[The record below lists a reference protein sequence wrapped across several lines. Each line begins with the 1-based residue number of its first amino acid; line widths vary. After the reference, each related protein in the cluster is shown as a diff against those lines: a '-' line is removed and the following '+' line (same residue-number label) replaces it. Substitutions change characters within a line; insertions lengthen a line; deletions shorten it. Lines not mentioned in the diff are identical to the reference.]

1 LQRPFGFVAQLGVI
15 ALFGMIIRNSV
26 ILVDQI
32 EQDIQAGVAAW
43 DAIVESAVRRLRPI
57 VLTAAAAVLAM
68 IPLSRSVFWGPMAV
82 CIMGGLIVATVL
94 TLLALP
100 AMYAAAFKVRREP
113 STGPV
118 TG

>member
-1 LQRPFGFVAQLGVI
+1 
-15 ALFGMIIRNSV
+15 
-26 ILVDQI
+26 
-32 EQDIQAGVAAW
+32 
-43 DAIVESAVRRLRPI
+43 
-57 VLTAAAAVLAM
+57 
-68 IPLSRSVFWGPMAV
+68 MAV

-113 STGPV
+113 STAPV